1 MKKPDLSRLR
11 RHVLPRQALFEK
23 GKPNAI
29 PADVQI
35 HKCCCCNDTGI
46 VSAWKLT
53 KFFPEVFGDYLDPIT
68 SMSVYCQHHLSC
80 GDYKTQVF
88 ENDKRGTAENA
99 SRTQVINLFRTTEG
113 NTAIG
118 AMIAAGTAKCLSF
131 EESRYIHE
139 QVLKMR
145 VRMNTPEGQ
154 EYIAEISKRAK
165 EALRPK
171 APHVAPGRLTP
182 ISDLA
187 VPFEMPPEPN
197 WDDLDEIRRD
207 EIQTGDEPQ
216 PKPPQTN
223 KFTPF

>member
-1 MKKPDLSRLR
+1 MQKPDLSRLR

-68 SMSVYCQHHLSC
+68 SMSVYCQQHKTC

-88 ENDKRGTAENA
+88 ESDKRKSAETA
-99 SRTQVINLFRTTEG
+99 SRTETINLFRTKDG
-113 NTAIG
+113 NSRIG
-118 AMIAAGTAKCLSF
+118 SMIAEGTAKCLSR

-139 QVLKMR
+139 QVLKLR
-145 VRMNTPEGQ
+145 VRMSTPEGR
-154 EYIAEISKRAK
+154 EFVAEISRRAK
-165 EALRPK
+165 ESLRPK
-171 APHVAPGRLTP
+171 APHVAPGRLVP

-197 WDDLDEIRRD
+197 WDDQDEIRRD
-207 EIQTGDEPQ
+207 EIQTGDYP
-216 PKPPQTN
+216 TTD
-223 KFTPF
+223 FDTF